1 MGEIVLMHGGLGID
15 DRGEVG
21 FVNEFAFTG
30 VKRFYTVKNHRKGF
44 IRAWHAHRIESKYI
58 TVVKGAAIVGAV
70 MIDDWKNPS
79 KDIKIHRYVLSAGN
93 PSVLFVPQGFA
104 NGFMNLTEDTVLV
117 FFSTATLEES
127 KGDDI
132 RFDAY
137 YWNPWQIIER

>member
-1 MGEIVLMHGGLGID
+1 MHGGLGID